1 MFDHLMGSLYLQNAL
16 IGASNSRISLLF
28 SDFYPF
34 NFLVMFPFCF
44 YQTYRGFCSA
54 IFTYYHSLLS
64 LASISAIGR
73 RMSLMV
79 LSYINSIMLLCTQT
93 PNIQSI
99 VQGKQSILIV
109 NKNKNTKRVLVC
121 LGLMW

>member
-16 IGASNSRISLLF
+16 VLQTQEFRFCFQIFIH
-28 SDFYPF
+28 
-34 NFLVMFPFCF
+34 FPFCF